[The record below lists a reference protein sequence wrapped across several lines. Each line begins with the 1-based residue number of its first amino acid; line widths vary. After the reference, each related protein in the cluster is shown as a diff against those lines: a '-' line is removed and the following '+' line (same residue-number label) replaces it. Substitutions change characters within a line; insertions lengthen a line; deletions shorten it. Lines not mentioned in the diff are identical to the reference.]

1 MKKFNKR
8 IRIFLVV
15 VVLVFSCFLYLMMID
30 TSKSKKKEVGD
41 TLEDQFLKEV
51 IYLEKST
58 SNQDHELDLSSMNL
72 MILNE
77 IILDVK
83 QTVAHDT
90 GLSQN
95 DLDKLFQK
103 FHQKLKEKTY
113 YDSELITERKKM
125 KEYKIQVYGIDLT
138 GFLKQ
143 LKQEIQQLKEM
154 KTEEKASFLN
164 QLFSRQIAT
173 ISVKKEPVILS
184 LKFKKRNDKWQI
196 DSSQFDVL
204 NIYLGFYTGESNLL
218 ALKGM
223 MNSLDFK

>member
-1 MKKFNKR
+1 
-8 IRIFLVV
+8 
-15 VVLVFSCFLYLMMID
+15 MMID

-95 DLDKLFQK
+95 DLDTLFQK

-113 YDSELITERKKM
+113 YDSELITEQKKM

-154 KTEEKASFLN
+154 RTEEKASFLN